1 MNEVNKE
8 FVRANA
14 SPHADVMQKSGAGTR
29 MNASH
34 FFIKTKLA
42 KLYHSPRAGAKIF
55 VRRIGGELTSFLKP
69 QQSSTSFQAGR
80 SILEMLAVLAL
91 IGVLSIAGLMGYRLV
106 MIRYKANET
115 IHDVMLRATN
125 VPMMWNDYASLYDYK
140 YIFPELIPNDVNP
153 VGYAVE
159 TWAEPI
165 DSDFT
170 YRVEVKDMPYEVCR
184 HIISMKPTD
193 IALYKAGAELDRT
206 GIDSSQSDCG
216 RNTIN
221 MYFFFTGEF
230 SDEAPLCTRENYTQ
244 TKECCEA
251 FGSEWFKGAC
261 CTPCAECEMR
271 NPSSGVCAY
280 NPSLSKECCEKTS
293 PNYWANDT
301 CCESEEQ
308 SEECC
313 LFAAREWSGSTCCA
327 AGQIVVGG
335 ECQNPATCSACQDYN
350 ASTNTC
356 TDHVK
361 TSACCT
367 AAGRLW
373 SGSTC
378 CTAGQVVVGGECQTP
393 ATCSACQDYNSATN
407 TCTDHVRTSACCTA
421 AGRLWSGS
429 TCCTAGQV
437 VVDGECQTPITCS
450 ACQDYNASTNT
461 CTDHVRTSACCTAAG
476 RLWSGSTCCTA
487 GQVVVN
493 GQCQDKVTCSACQD
507 YNASTNTCTDH
518 VKTSAC
524 CTAAGRL
531 WSGSTCC
538 AAGQIVVG
546 GECQTPATCS
556 ACQDYNAATN
566 TCTDHVRTSACCTAA
581 GRLWSG
587 STCCTAGQVVVNG
600 QCQNPATCSACQDY
614 NAATNTCTDHVR
626 TSACCTAAGRLWSGS
641 TCCAAGQVVV
651 NGQCQ
656 DKVTCS
662 ACQDY
667 NAATN
672 TCTDHVRTSA
682 CCTAASRLW
691 SGSTCCAAG
700 QVVVNGQCQDKVTC
714 SACQDY
720 NSVTN
725 TCTDHVKTSACCTAA
740 GRLWSGSTCCS
751 AGLILIGNNCATCC
765 AAGKGYDKIKHTCT
779 ICKAGYYSDACDN
792 LECKKCPLNT
802 YSAAGAKSC
811 TKCPDGTVSEAGSSA
826 CTPCPAGTYRN
837 SSSTSVGTNAW
848 ECAPCP
854 AGTYSTGGAK
864 SCTKCPEGTVSAKG
878 ASACSACPAGT
889 VYSAGKCISCAAGK
903 YAYNGSCVSCQTGT
917 YSAANAT
924 SCTSCGSYATS
935 NANKSGCICMYLGT
949 WPNCKSRSGS

>member
-1 MNEVNKE
+1 MTVANKVRDKMNEVNKE

-42 KLYHSPRAGAKIF
+42 KLYHSPRVGAKIF
-55 VRRIGGELTSFLKP
+55 VRRIGGELTSFFKP

-80 SILEMLAVLAL
+80 SILEMLAVLA
-91 IGVLSIAGLMGYRLV
+91 IVAVLSIAGLMGYRLV

-251 FGSEWFKGAC
+251 FGSEWIKGAC
-261 CTPCAECEMR
+261 RAPCEECEMR
-271 NPSSGVCAY
+271 NPASGVCAY

-313 LFAAREWSGSTCCA
+313 LFAAREWSGSMCCA

-378 CTAGQVVVGGECQTP
+378 CAAGQVVVGGECQNP
-393 ATCSACQDYNSATN
+393 A
-407 TCTDHVRTSACCTA
+407 
-421 AGRLWSGS
+421 
-429 TCCTAGQV
+429 
-437 VVDGECQTPITCS
+437 
-450 ACQDYNASTNT
+450 
-461 CTDHVRTSACCTAAG
+461 
-476 RLWSGSTCCTA
+476 
-487 GQVVVN
+487 
-493 GQCQDKVTCSACQD
+493 TCSACQD

-531 WSGSTCC
+531 WSGSM
-538 AAGQIVVG
+538 
-546 GECQTPATCS
+546 
-556 ACQDYNAATN
+556 
-566 TCTDHVRTSACCTAA
+566 
-581 GRLWSG
+581 
-587 STCCTAGQVVVNG
+587 
-600 QCQNPATCSACQDY
+600 
-614 NAATNTCTDHVR
+614 
-626 TSACCTAAGRLWSGS
+626 
-641 TCCAAGQVVV
+641 
-651 NGQCQ
+651 
-656 DKVTCS
+656 
-662 ACQDY
+662 
-667 NAATN
+667 
-672 TCTDHVRTSA
+672 
-682 CCTAASRLW
+682 
-691 SGSTCCAAG
+691 
-700 QVVVNGQCQDKVTC
+700 
-714 SACQDY
+714 
-720 NSVTN
+720 
-725 TCTDHVKTSACCTAA
+725 
-740 GRLWSGSTCCS
+740 CCS

-765 AAGKGYDKIKHTCT
+765 AAGKGYDKLNHTCSE
-779 ICKAGYYSDACDN
+779 CKAGYYSDACDN

-848 ECAPCP
+848 ECAPCS

-864 SCTKCPEGTVSAKG
+864 SCTKCPDGTVSAKG
-878 ASACSACPAGT
+878 ASACSACAAGT

-903 YAYNGSCVSCQTGT
+903 YAYNGSCVSCQAGT

-935 NANKSGCICMYLGT
+935 NANKSGCICMYTGT
-949 WPNCKSRSGS
+949 WPNCKSKSN